1 MEEKIDLEWLL
12 RVRVVVARCGEMDAM
27 KWWNTN
33 GQLGPLGAKVIQRG
47 FPRTH
52 YFAQA
57 RSVFAVAAS
66 RCEQVFDPPNSVTLW
81 RLPEDVEEAFDAR
94 WESWLDDADAWKPF
108 FASVE
113 RLKDFEIV
121 SALKALSLV
130 DDADVQA
137 IGKLKADVGG
147 KGVRVAATFELGR
160 AAMCLLALGFSKST
174 KSDLVVPYA
183 RLPGAA

>member
-1 MEEKIDLEWLL
+1 MEQKLDLEWLL
-12 RVRVVVARCGEMDAM
+12 KVRVAVARCGELDAM

-33 GQLGPLGAKVIQRG
+33 GQLGPYGAKAIQRG

-94 WESWLDDADAWKPF
+94 WESWLDSADAWKPF
-108 FASVE
+108 FQSVE
-113 RLKDFEIV
+113 SLKDFEIG
-121 SALKALSLV
+121 SALKSLSLV
-130 DDADVQA
+130 DEADIQA
-137 IGKLKADVGG
+137 VGKLKADVGG
-147 KGVRVAATFELGR
+147 KGVRVSGSFELVR
-160 AAMCLLALGFSKST
+160 AGICLLALGFSKSA
-174 KSDLVVPYA
+174 KNDLVVPYA